1 MAWESNSQQEPQNER
16 HYGGYTGSTSSTGSP
31 QQLHYTYEQQHSAE
45 QSSFYQP
52 GQSFHY
58 VSYSQQQPITAD
70 QSLNLGSVAAI
81 LSYAGGWFTGLLF
94 FLFAGQ
100 NRYVRFHALQ
110 SLLFFGAINLLDI
123 VLINLGMFGHEH
135 FRYIMAMA
143 LFAFFL
149 LNIIAFFGWVIGM
162 IQAAR
167 GKYYKMPFVGNFVE
181 RCLNRNVILK

>member
-1 MAWESNSQQEPQNER
+1 MTWESNSQQELQNER
-16 HYGGYTGSTSSTGSP
+16 QYSGSMSSTGYTGSP
-31 QQLHYTYEQQHSAE
+31 QPPQYTYEQQRSEE
-45 QSSFYQP
+45 QTSFYQP
-52 GQSFHY
+52 GQHTQY
-58 VSYSQQQPITAD
+58 ASYSHQSPIAAD

-81 LSYAGGWFTGLLF
+81 LSYAGGWFTGLLL

-110 SLLFFGAINLLDI
+110 SLIFFGAINLLDI
-123 VLINLGMFGHEH
+123 ALFNVGMFGHEH
-135 FRYIMAMA
+135 LRYITAIA
-143 LFAFFL
+143 FFAFFL

>member
-1 MAWESNSQQEPQNER
+1 MAWESNSQQELQNER
-16 HYGGYTGSTSSTGSP
+16 HYNGYMGSMGSTASP
-31 QQLHYTYEQQHSAE
+31 QQLHYTNEQQQSEE

-58 VSYSQQQPITAD
+58 VSYSQQLPFAAGQP
-70 QSLNLGSVAAI
+70 LNLGSVAAI

-110 SLLFFGAINLLDI
+110 SLTFFGAISVLDI
-123 VLINLGMFGHEH
+123 ALFNLGRFGHEH
-135 FRYIMAMA
+135 FRYIMAIA
-143 LFAFFL
+143 LLAFFL
-149 LNIIAFFGWVIGM
+149 LNIIAFFGWVVGM

-167 GKYYKMPFVGNFVE
+167 GKYYKMPFFGNFVE
-181 RCLNRNVILK
+181 RCINRNVILK

>member
-16 HYGGYTGSTSSTGSP
+16 HYSGYMGSIGSTGSP
-31 QQLHYTYEQQHSAE
+31 QQLHYTYEQQQSAE

-58 VSYSQQQPITAD
+58 ATYSHQQPIAAD
-70 QSLNLGSVAAI
+70 QPLNWGGVAAI

-94 FLFAGQ
+94 FLFARQ

-110 SLLFFGAINLLDI
+110 SLIFFGTINLLDI
-123 VLINLGMFGHEH
+123 ALLNLGMFGREH
-135 FRYIMAMA
+135 FHYIMAIA

-149 LNIIAFFGWVIGM
+149 LNISAFFGWVIGM

-167 GKYYKMPFVGNFVE
+167 GKYYKMPFVGDFVE
-181 RCLNRNVILK
+181 RCLNRNVVLK

>member
-1 MAWESNSQQEPQNER
+1 MAWKSNSQQEPQNER
-16 HYGGYTGSTSSTGSP
+16 HYGGYMGSTSSTGSP
-31 QQLHYTYEQQHSAE
+31 QQLHYTYEQQQSEE

-58 VSYSQQQPITAD
+58 VSYSHQQPIAAD
-70 QSLNLGSVAAI
+70 QPLNLGSVAAI

-110 SLLFFGAINLLDI
+110 SLIFFGAINLLDI
-123 VLINLGMFGHEH
+123 ALLNLGMFGHEH
-135 FRYIMAMA
+135 FRYIMAIA

-149 LNIIAFFGWVIGM
+149 LNIIAFLGWVIGM

-167 GKYYKMPFVGNFVE
+167 GRYYKMPFVGNFVE